1 MWPPVDMKSGGFT
14 SEVHSMGRGSCGLT
28 QEPAAAGGQG
38 WAGPHPHSA
47 DPEVPPWQKV
57 EGDTG
62 IIKAVVVWSLLS

>member
-1 MWPPVDMKSGGFT
+1 
-14 SEVHSMGRGSCGLT
+14 MGRGSCGLT

-47 DPEVPPWQKV
+47 DPEVPSWQKV
-57 EGDTG
+57 EGGTR